1 MDECDL
7 IKAFVQNL
15 SMLHDFQPTLQI
27 ERWPDKENRQTPE
40 IDAIA
45 GQFAIEHTSI
55 DVLENQRTRADWFS
69 KVVDPLEKEFTK
81 LTHRIEIVFPYE
93 AICKG
98 MRWDDVRDGLRR
110 WITEKCQS
118 LAEGHHFI
126 DATAGI
132 SFSFH
137 VFKVSS
143 TRPKLLFSRIA
154 PDDPSLSTRLK
165 THLSGKVNKLR
176 KYKQEHKT
184 TVLLIESDDIALMSK
199 QLLVQSLRS
208 AFADGW
214 PPGLDQLWY
223 TDTSIPSNLVFE
235 DLTESICGYGK
246 KERGFRPIL

>member
-7 IKAFVQNL
+7 IKAFVQYL
-15 SMLHDFQPTLQI
+15 SMAHDFQPTLQI
-27 ERWPDKENRQTPE
+27 ERQPEKEQEKTGHQPGD

-45 GQFAIEHTSI
+45 GPFAIEHTSI
-55 DVLENQRTRADWFS
+55 DVLENQRARADWFS
-69 KVVDPLEKEFTK
+69 KVVAPLEAEFSK
-81 LTHRIEIVFPYE
+81 LTYRITIIFPYE
-93 AICKG
+93 AIDRG

-118 LAEGHHFI
+118 LSEGNHFI
-126 DATAGI
+126 DNAPSV

-137 VFKVSS
+137 VHKVSS
-143 TRPKLLFSRIA
+143 KRPRLLFSRIA
-154 PDDPSLSTRLK
+154 QDDPSLPTRLK

-176 KYKQEHKT
+176 KYKQEDLK
-184 TVLLIESDDIALMSK
+184 TVLLIESGDIALMSK

-223 TDTSIPSNLVFE
+223 ADSSIPSHLVFE
-235 DLTESICGYGK
+235 ELTECI
-246 KERGFRPIL
+246 RPDGRA